1 MGKKFGEIFLFNFQP
16 SGRRAL
22 GEEVARKVGG
32 EADGCSVPS
41 NPEAIGAIYDEFV
54 LHSVGEGE
62 AHNNMMGLARR

>member
-1 MGKKFGEIFLFNFQP
+1 MKLEIFLFNFQA
-16 SGRRAL
+16 SGNGAL
-22 GEEVARKVGG
+22 GEEEARKVGG

-54 LHSVGEGE
+54 LGVVEGE